1 MSRRNRLSTIALVR
15 GYSGFPAMPLLT
27 MDFVPMYSQGM
38 HVPDSDPKP
47 SPEPSRP
54 ARESH
59 VPIPAVRRLSLYLRE
74 LEALRK
80 KDSKTV
86 SSRQLGTALGLTDA
100 QVRKDLAYFGQFGRP
115 GKGYDVSEMIARIR
129 SILGTDRTW
138 RALLVGAG
146 HLGTAL
152 LSYRGFFGKG
162 FEIVAAF
169 DNNPAKIGTV
179 VGVPPGIEIRP
190 LDRLEEVVRDL
201 RVQMAILCVP
211 APAAQE
217 LADRL
222 VAAGIKGILNF
233 APVTLTIPDHVSV
246 GSVDLA
252 QRLEQL
258 AFHISAKQLLDDA
271 QQGG

>member
-1 MSRRNRLSTIALVR
+1 
-15 GYSGFPAMPLLT
+15 
-27 MDFVPMYSQGM
+27 M
-38 HVPDSDPKP
+38 HVPGTDPKP
-47 SPEPSRP
+47 SQEPARS
-54 ARESH
+54 ARESCA
-59 VPIPAVRRLSLYLRE
+59 PIPAVRRLSLYLRE
-74 LEALRK
+74 LEVLQK
-80 KDSKTV
+80 KDLKTV
-86 SSRQLGTALGLTDA
+86 SSRQLGAALGLTDA

-129 SILGTDRTW
+129 GILGTDRTW

-152 LSYRGFFGKG
+152 LSYGGFFGKG

-169 DNNPAKIGTV
+169 DNNPSKIGRL
-179 VGVPPGIEIRP
+179 VGPPPGIEIRSP
-190 LDRLEEVVRDL
+190 DRIEEVVKEL
-201 RVQMAILCVP
+201 GVQMAILCVP
-211 APAAQE
+211 PAAAQE

-258 AFHISAKQLLDDA
+258 AFHISAKQLLDGERE
-271 QQGG
+271 QV